1 MDRRTVVTVMVMM
14 GIFLLWDRFY
24 IQPKLQKTTGP
35 QSVPTQQVS
44 QSSAAPV
51 KAAGPEVSESIDL
64 GTSEAVVSNS
74 PKLFKNWALKNYKVN
89 LKDPATTVSLE
100 TVGHQADG
108 MGDLIFDRP
117 EFLYLSQVQGT
128 LEKTS
133 QGAILWKYEDQNV
146 RMERA
151 YSADPQQPGLVTVD
165 INVQFKAAAPGNLF
179 VSLLGQSNE
188 KDEDLIDRRLVFSSQ
203 KEFSYQELK
212 GAIEQSA
219 VPFPMNWIGVT
230 NRYFLFT
237 LLKSSEGPSSGLI
250 QGLAENQGRVMIVY
264 PLQGGA
270 VRSQLKAFFGPKEL
284 GLLRSVHPS
293 LEQTID
299 FGWFTVFA
307 YPLLRFMKFLNEL
320 VRNWG
325 VAIIL
330 LTLAVKLVTFPL
342 TYKSMKSM
350 KQMAK
355 LNPQIQKLRE
365 KYGNDKEALN
375 REMMLLM
382 RTQGYNPLAGCLPI
396 LIQMPVFFAL
406 YRVLYSSTEL
416 YQAPF
421 MLWIQ
426 DLSAKDP
433 LYITPVILTAVM
445 FVQQKLTPNTAS
457 DPMQAK
463 LLLWMPV
470 IFGVFML
477 QLPSGLT
484 LYMLV
489 NALAGIVQ
497 QVVLNKKL
505 EMGNAATAS

>member
-1 MDRRTVVTVMVMM
+1 V
-14 GIFLLWDRFY
+14 
-24 IQPKLQKTTGP
+24 
-35 QSVPTQQVS
+35 
-44 QSSAAPV
+44 
-51 KAAGPEVSESIDL
+51 
-64 GTSEAVVSNS
+64 
-74 PKLFKNWALKNYKVN
+74 
-89 LKDPATTVSLE
+89 
-100 TVGHQADG
+100 
-108 MGDLIFDRP
+108 
-117 EFLYLSQVQGT
+117 
-128 LEKTS
+128 
-133 QGAILWKYEDQNV
+133 
-146 RMERA
+146 
-151 YSADPQQPGLVTVD
+151 
-165 INVQFKAAAPGNLF
+165 
-179 VSLLGQSNE
+179 
-188 KDEDLIDRRLVFSSQ
+188 
-203 KEFSYQELK
+203 
-212 GAIEQSA
+212 
-219 VPFPMNWIGVT
+219 
-230 NRYFLFT
+230 
-237 LLKSSEGPSSGLI
+237 
-250 QGLAENQGRVMIVY
+250 QGLAKNQGRVMMVY
-264 PLQGGA
+264 PVQNGS
-270 VRSQLKAFFGPKEL
+270 VRAQLKAFFGPKEL
-284 GLLRSVHPS
+284 GLLRGVDVS
-293 LEQTID
+293 LEKTID
-299 FGWFTVFA
+299 FGWFTLFA

-330 LTLAVKLVTFPL
+330 LTLAVKLITFPL

-365 KYGNDKEALN
+365 KYANDKEALN

-433 LYITPVILTAVM
+433 FYITPVILTGVM
-445 FVQQKLTPNTAS
+445 FLQQKLTPNTAS

-463 LLLWMPV
+463 MLQWMPV

-505 EMGNAATAS
+505 EMGNAAAAT

>member
-1 MDRRTVVTVMVMM
+1 MM
-14 GIFLLWDRFY
+14 GVFLLWDRFY
-24 IQPKLQKTTGP
+24 IQPKLQKNPVQPIAQSIQPSQAAAVP
-35 QSVPTQQVS
+35 Q
-44 QSSAAPV
+44 
-51 KAAGPEVSESIDL
+51 KLPEITESLDLGVSEATI
-64 GTSEAVVSNS
+64 SNS
-74 PKLFKNWALKNYKVN
+74 SKLFNNWTLKNYKVN
-89 LKDPATTVSLE
+89 LKDPATTVGLE
-100 TVGHQADG
+100 SVGHQPSG

-117 EFLYLSQVQGT
+117 EFLYLSQVQGS
-128 LEKTS
+128 LEKTA
-133 QGAILWKYEDQNV
+133 QGAVLWRYQDQNV
-146 RMERA
+146 SIEKQ
-151 YSADPQQPGLVTVD
+151 YTPSSDQKGLVNID
-165 INVQFKAAAPGNLF
+165 IKVAFKGQAPGNLF
-179 VSLLGQSNE
+179 VSLSGGSKE
-188 KDEDLIDRRLVFSSQ
+188 KDEDLIDRRLVYSSQ
-203 KEFSYQELK
+203 KDFSYQELK
-212 GAIEQSA
+212 GDIEQA
-219 VPFPMNWIGVT
+219 AIPFPMNWIGVT

-237 LLKSSEGPSSGLI
+237 LLKVDQASSSGLV
-250 QGLAENQGRVMIVY
+250 QGTSENNGRVMIVY
-264 PLQGGA
+264 PIQAGVVQA
-270 VRSQLKAFFGPKEL
+270 QLKAFFGPKEL
-284 GLLRSVHPS
+284 SLLRGVNPS
-293 LEQTID
+293 LERTID

-320 VRNWG
+320 VSNWG
-325 VAIIL
+325 LAIIL
-330 LTLAVKLVTFPL
+330 LTLAVKLITFPL

-421 MLWIQ
+421 MFWIQ

-433 LYITPVILTAVM
+433 LYITPIILTAVM

-497 QVVLNKKL
+497 QLVLNRKL